1 MANRRNNVSE
11 ARELTAGLIGE
22 HISRTRLPAALEIL
36 CAEYGYDLS
45 FELIDSANRTPFD
58 FRATVNEL
66 RNWGWSGVSVTHP
79 FKISAASYAAD
90 AMETAAAHLG
100 AANALIFEE
109 DDVRGHNTDYT
120 GFLSAWRANMGD
132 ETPGR
137 VAMAGAGGVAAALAP
152 ALLQLGAEEIALW
165 DIDPAKATALKTKLN
180 SKIRV
185 VTANEAIAA
194 THEADGLVNA
204 SVLGMAEY
212 PGMAFATNAI
222 GKQKWAFDAVYT
234 PPETLF
240 LATAR
245 QAGLRPISG
254 FELFKHMALRTFAA
268 YTGVMPDQRT
278 MLPCLDALR
287 PE

>member
-1 MANRRNNVSE
+1 MNVPRE
-11 ARELTAGLIGE
+11 IIGRELTGGLIGE

-36 CAEYGYDLS
+36 CAEYGFDLT

-58 FRATVNEL
+58 FRATVDEL
-66 RNWGWSGVSVTHP
+66 RSWGWSGVTVTHP

-90 AMETAAAHLG
+90 SMETGVAHLG
-100 AANALIFEE
+100 AANTLIFDE
-109 DDVRGHNTDYT
+109 DDVRGLNTDYT
-120 GFLSAWRANMGD
+120 GFLSAWAANMGD
-132 ETPGR
+132 EPPGR

-152 ALLQLGAEEIALW
+152 ALLELGAEDIALW
-165 DIDPAKATALKTKLN
+165 DIDPAKATALRTKLN
-180 SKIRV
+180 NKVRV
-185 VTANEAIAA
+185 VSPSEAIGAS
-194 THEADGLVNA
+194 HEADGLVNA
-204 SVLGMAEY
+204 SALGMAEY

-222 GKQKWAFDAVYT
+222 HSQKWAFDAVYT

-245 QAGLRPISG
+245 QAGLTPISG

-268 YTGVMPDQRT
+268 YTGVMPDQRA
-278 MLPCLDALR
+278 MLPCLDSLR

>member
-1 MANRRNNVSE
+1 VS
-11 ARELTAGLIGE
+11 APKELTAGLIGE

-36 CAEYGYDLS
+36 CAEYGYDLT

-58 FRATVNEL
+58 FRTTVDEL
-66 RNWGWSGVSVTHP
+66 RSWGWTGVTVTHP
-79 FKISAASYAAD
+79 FKISAASYAQAG
-90 AMETAAAHLG
+90 METAVAHLG
-100 AANALIFEE
+100 AANTLIFSD
-109 DDVRGHNTDYT
+109 DDVQGNNTDYT

-132 ETPGR
+132 EPPGR

-152 ALLQLGAEEIALW
+152 ALLELGAEEIALW
-165 DIDPAKATALKTKLN
+165 DIDPAKATALKAKLN
-180 SKIRV
+180 SKVRV
-185 VTANEAIAA
+185 ISAGEAIGA

-204 SVLGMAEY
+204 SALGMAEY

-245 QAGLRPISG
+245 QAGLTPISG

-268 YTGVMPDQRT
+268 YTGVMPDQQV
-278 MLPCLDALR
+278 MLPRLDALR

>member
-1 MANRRNNVSE
+1 MSE
-11 ARELTAGLIGE
+11 TRELTAGLIGE

-58 FRATVNEL
+58 FRATVDEL
-66 RNWGWSGVSVTHP
+66 RSWGWTGVTVTHP

-90 AMETAAAHLG
+90 AMETAASHLG

-152 ALLQLGAEEIALW
+152 ALLELGAEEIALW
-165 DIDPAKATALKTKLN
+165 DLDPAKAIALKAKLN
-180 SKIRV
+180 NKVRV
-185 VTANEAIAA
+185 VSASEAIGA

-204 SVLGMAEY
+204 SALGMAEY
-212 PGMAFATNAI
+212 PGMAFAANAI
-222 GKQKWAFDAVYT
+222 GRQKWAFDAVYT

-245 QAGLRPISG
+245 HAGVRPISG

-268 YTGVMPDQRT
+268 YTSVMPDQRA

>member
-1 MANRRNNVSE
+1 MIAPDTLRR
-11 ARELTAGLIGE
+11 RELTAGLIGE

-36 CAEYGYDLS
+36 CAEYGFELT
-45 FELIDSANRTPFD
+45 FELIDSANRAPFD
-58 FRATVNEL
+58 FRATVDEL
-66 RNWGWSGVSVTHP
+66 RSWGWTGVTVTHP

-90 AMETAAAHLG
+90 SMATAVSHLG
-100 AANALIFEE
+100 AANALIFSG
-109 DDVRGHNTDYT
+109 DDVHGHNTDYT
-120 GFLSAWRANMGD
+120 GFVSAWRANMGD
-132 ETPGR
+132 ELPGR

-152 ALLQLGAEEIALW
+152 ALLELGAEEIALW

-180 SKIRV
+180 NKVRV
-185 VTANEAIAA
+185 VSAGEAVRA

-204 SVLGMAEY
+204 SALGMAEY
-212 PGMAFATNAI
+212 PGMAFASNAI

-245 QAGLRPISG
+245 QAGVRPVSG

-268 YTGVMPDQRT
+268 YTGVMPDQQT
-278 MLPCLDALR
+278 MLPCLDSLR

>member
-1 MANRRNNVSE
+1 MSE

-58 FRATVNEL
+58 FRATVDEL
-66 RNWGWSGVSVTHP
+66 RDWGWTGVTVTHP

-100 AANALIFEE
+100 AAHALIFEE

-132 ETPGR
+132 DQPGR

-152 ALLQLGAEEIALW
+152 ALLELGAKEIALW

-180 SKIRV
+180 DKVRV
-185 VTANEAIAA
+185 VSAGDAIAA
-194 THEADGLVNA
+194 THDADGLVNA
-204 SVLGMAEY
+204 SALGMAEY

-222 GKQKWAFDAVYT
+222 GRQKWAFDAVYT

-245 QAGLRPISG
+245 QAGLRLISG

-268 YTGVMPDQRT
+268 YTGVMPDQRA
-278 MLPCLDALR
+278 MLPCLDSLR

>member
-1 MANRRNNVSE
+1 M
-11 ARELTAGLIGE
+11 LC
-22 HISRTRLPAALEIL
+22 TRLPAALEIL
-36 CAEYGYDLS
+36 CAEYGYELS

-58 FRATVNEL
+58 FRATVDEL
-66 RNWGWSGVSVTHP
+66 RSWGWTGVTVTHP
-79 FKISAASYAAD
+79 FKISAAAYAAD
-90 AMETAAAHLG
+90 AMQTAASHLG

-120 GFLSAWRANMGD
+120 GFLSAWRANMGA

-152 ALLQLGAEEIALW
+152 ALLELGAEEIALW

-180 SKIRV
+180 NKVRV
-185 VTANEAIAA
+185 VSASEAIGA

-204 SVLGMAEY
+204 SALGMAEY
-212 PGMAFATNAI
+212 PGMAFAANAI
-222 GKQKWAFDAVYT
+222 GKQTWAFDAVYT

-245 QAGLRPISG
+245 LAGLKAISG

-278 MLPCLDALR
+278 MLPCLDSLR